1 VKKGWKKWT
10 FFTNLSTEKFEMFN
24 QCKDILESL
33 PPKMTIF
40 VDMAEIQN
48 HWSGVWR
55 NSNYTQSFIES
66 PIARIQ
72 PWE

>member
-1 VKKGWKKWT
+1 LGIRKSDAVDIEN
-10 FFTNLSTEKFEMFN
+10 FDEYNDLA
-24 QCKDILESL
+24 KDILESL

-40 VDMAEIQN
+40 VDMAEIQKR
-48 HWSGVWR
+48 WSGVWQ